1 MEPKQKTGIFKKG
14 HFVSKKTLKELEEK
28 VKEKQKD

>member
-1 MEPKQKTGIFKKG
+1 MEPKQKASIFKKG